1 MKKIILIF
9 FIAFS
14 VMAPRLSAETNG
26 SPWLVSPEWLNEH
39 INDDNLIVVDVSLS
53 DQDYRKEHIPNSVY
67 IDWLIDLANKNEKVH
82 YEMVPKED
90 FGAFMRRI
98 GAERDSTLVFYDN
111 FQNRLAIR
119 ALFVTDYYGHQKT
132 AVLDGGYTSWK
143 QAGLP
148 LSSDIPH
155 VEASNYTVDEIHPQL
170 VVDTEYVE
178 WNLRNRDVIF
188 VDSRPWEMY
197 TGQAVGIM
205 VNTGKEVARRGHL
218 PGAISLPWEKSLNPQ
233 DRFKDADTLMAMF
246 DAQGLKKDIHTIV
259 FYCNEGVH
267 GVFNWFVATKIL
279 RFSNVKVYE
288 GSMGNWAEDP
298 LRPMVTGIGF

>member
-1 MKKIILIF
+1 MKRIILIF
-9 FIAFS
+9 CIAFS
-14 VMAPRLSAETNG
+14 VMAPRLSAEPNG
-26 SPWLVSPEWLNEH
+26 SPWLVSSEWLNEH
-39 INDDNLIVVDVSLS
+39 INDENLIVVDVSLS
-53 DQDYRKEHIPNSVY
+53 YQDYRKEHIPNSVY
-67 IDWLIDLANKNEKVH
+67 ADWLVDLANKNEKTS
-82 YEMVPKED
+82 YEMVLKED
-90 FGAFMRRI
+90 FEAFMRRI
-98 GAERDSTLVFYDN
+98 GAQRDSTLVFYDN

-132 AVLDGGYTSWK
+132 AVLDGGYMSWK
-143 QAGLP
+143 QVALP
-148 LSSDIPH
+148 MTSDIPH
-155 VEASNYTVDEIHPQL
+155 VEESHYTVDEIRPEL

-218 PGAISLPWEKSLNPQ
+218 PGAISLPWKKSLNHQ
-233 DRFKDADTLMAMF
+233 DTFKEADTLMTTF
-246 DAQGLKKDIHTIV
+246 HEHGLKKGTHTIV

-279 RFSNVKVYE
+279 GFPTVKVYE
-288 GSMGNWAEDP
+288 GSMGAWAEDP